1 MEPLLEQISTLIPD
15 EKIDHE
21 LSFSRPRRGPHA
33 DFKPSQL
40 YRVHLLFCF
49 KRLASLRQLQ
59 KDLKH
64 YRDWRRFAHLKNQ
77 TQVPSLRALSW
88 FRQGSIVMLRQ
99 INKLYLKMI
108 FAIIGA
114 PSVVVA
120 VPDSTDIKAATRGYA
135 KKTADASALVIIHD
149 FILQK
154 MQPKDTEPKN
164 LGSLHS
170 SLATKSILSESSF
183 LTNPPLG
190 TSPL

>member
-1 MEPLLEQISTLIPD
+1 MEPLLERISTLIPD

-21 LSFSRPRRGPHA
+21 LSFSRPRRGPHT
-33 DFKPSQL
+33 DYKPSQL

-88 FRQGSIVMLRQ
+88 FRQGSIVMIRQ
-99 INKLYLKMI
+99 INQLYLKMI
-108 FAIIGA
+108 FTIIGT

-120 VPDSTDIKAATRGYA
+120 VPDSTDIEAATRGYA
-135 KKTADASALVIIHD
+135 KKTADALALAIIHD

-154 MQPKDTEPKN
+154 MQPKDIVPKN
-164 LGSLHS
+164 PDRLHS
-170 SLATKSILSESSF
+170 SLATRNIHCASFFSISSS
-183 LTNPPLG
+183 LG